1 MSIDMNDHGSAPA
14 TPATPGGP
22 RPGSVLA
29 VMAHPDD
36 AELWA
41 GGTLALHAR
50 AARVTIAV
58 PRNAA
63 DRMAEAEAG
72 ARILGAH
79 LHVLDT
85 DRIAAEIQEL
95 LIGLYPEIVVTH
107 PLADVHP
114 RHRRVAAAVLEAL
127 PQAVL
132 TSGRPHRVYTCD
144 SYNSLTVDGPVR
156 ATAIVDVTTTFDVK
170 LQALRAH
177 GGTQP
182 ISEEFGPM
190 AENLGRL
197 WGARIG
203 VAYAEGFVALP
214 VLGRLPGVT
223 CL

>member
-1 MSIDMNDHGSAPA
+1 M
-14 TPATPGGP
+14 
-22 RPGSVLA
+22 LA

-50 AARVTIAV
+50 AAGVTIAV
-58 PRNAA
+58 PRNTA
-63 DRMAEAEAG
+63 DRMAEAAAG
-72 ARILGAH
+72 ARVLGAR
-79 LHVLDT
+79 LHVLDPE
-85 DRIAAEIQEL
+85 RLAVEIQEL
-95 LIGLYPEIVVTH
+95 LVDLCPEIVVTH
-107 PLADVHP
+107 PPADVHP

-127 PQAVL
+127 PRAVL
-132 TSGRPHRVYTCD
+132 ATGRPRRLYTCD
-144 SYNSLTVDGPVR
+144 SYNSLTMDGPVR
-156 ATAIVDVTTTFDVK
+156 ATAIVDVTATFDVK

-182 ISEEFGPM
+182 IGEEFAPM

-214 VLGRLPGVT
+214 VLGRLPGAT

>member
-1 MSIDMNDHGSAPA
+1 MNDHGPA
-14 TPATPGGP
+14 AGTPTPAGTA

-50 AARVTIAV
+50 AAGVTIAV
-58 PRNAA
+58 PRNTA
-63 DRMAEAEAG
+63 DRMAEAAAG
-72 ARILGAH
+72 ARVLGAR
-79 LHVLDT
+79 LHVLDPE
-85 DRIAAEIQEL
+85 RLAVEIQEL
-95 LIGLYPEIVVTH
+95 LVDLCPEIVVTH
-107 PLADVHP
+107 PPADVHP

-127 PQAVL
+127 PRAVL
-132 TSGRPHRVYTCD
+132 ATGRPRRLYTCD
-144 SYNSLTVDGPVR
+144 SYNSLTMDGPVR
-156 ATAIVDVTTTFDVK
+156 ATAIVDVTATFDVK

-182 ISEEFGPM
+182 IGEEFAPM

-214 VLGRLPGVT
+214 VLGRLPGAT